1 MYEGRRGD
9 ISLSNPNELAGALPV
24 GVELNKLVLS
34 TSWHILNTEALTPSG
49 KDAPASTCDADAV
62 GSVHDDAEV

>member
-9 ISLSNPNELAGALPV
+9 ISFSNPNELAGALPV
-24 GVELNKLVLS
+24 DVELNKLLLS
-34 TSWHILNTEALTPSG
+34 TSWHILSKEVLTPLG
-49 KDAPASTCDADAV
+49 KDTPASTCDADAV